1 MYVIALGDVFRPGGH
16 QIAALLEQ
24 VAAAVGG
31 LYAVADDVR
40 QGEFADFP
48 RHLRLLCGPVLAASS
63 ISVGV
68 TDTRGASQ

>member
-16 QIAALLEQ
+16 QIAAFLEQ

-40 QGEFADFP
+40 QGRVRRLPAP
-48 RHLRLLCGPVLAASS
+48 PPSSLRPSLGCF
-63 ISVGV
+63 
-68 TDTRGASQ
+68 